1 MIVVFILSVLLW
13 VRIRGL
19 SWASLVAQRL
29 TRLPAMWEVWVQSL
43 GQEDPL
49 EKEMAA
55 HSSTLAWK
63 IPWTEEPSR
72 LKFMGLQRVGHN

>member
-1 MIVVFILSVLLW
+1 MWKLSHGRDSLRGKLGLVLM
-13 VRIRGL
+13 GGAML
-19 SWASLVAQRL
+19 SKSLIQFFVDGWRCVPSQL
-29 TRLPAMWEVWVQSL
+29 
-43 GQEDPL
+43 L

-72 LKFMGLQRVGHN
+72 LKFMGLSK